1 MLSMEYLT
9 SWPPTAAA
17 VSTVPPASHEGT
29 VLDQTV
35 PVPPPRR
42 RRRPRQASPPLHL
55 SAVQVLSLVGVLP
68 LAATVIGWAAIGRHR
83 HPAVATTR
91 RRGRPTVYA
100 EASIV
105 VLALLG
111 RLWQL
116 STRELCDWLDRW
128 PVLAAACGLPPG
140 RVIHPAHLSRRIG
153 QLGTFPFWLLYLA
166 LVWHVLRGGL
176 ATGRDVAL
184 DSTLLAAWSRQ
195 DPDAAWS
202 YPSKHHGRVFGYKV
216 HVLLDRV
223 ARLPLFF
230 LISPANRNDLPFA
243 YPLLW
248 AARFVLG
255 LPLRVVRADGAYW
268 GWHLVAWIVTVLRA
282 RPIIPFN
289 RKKQPLARVRHLVWH
304 RLSYAARAII
314 ERFFGVVKRYYGL
327 DTQYAIG
334 WAAVV
339 RQVTLTMCAV
349 LVVALAAQRAGA
361 PELRLSPSR
370 VLAHYPPGAPD
381 CPCCPR
387 CPRL

>member
-1 MLSMEYLT
+1 MEYLT
-9 SWPPTAAA
+9 PWPPAAA
-17 VSTVPPASHEGT
+17 AASPVSPAPHADP
-29 VLDQTV
+29 VLAETV

-42 RRRPRQASPPLHL
+42 RRRQNQATAPLHL
-55 SAVQVLSLVGVLP
+55 SAVQVLALVGLLP
-68 LAATVIGWAAIGRHR
+68 LAATVIGWAALGRHR
-83 HPAVATTR
+83 QPALAPAR
-91 RRGRPTVYA
+91 RRGRPSIYSA
-100 EASIV
+100 ASIV

-128 PVLAAACGLPPG
+128 PALATACGLPPG
-140 RVIHPAHLSRRIG
+140 RVIHPAHLSRRIK
-153 QLGTFPFWLLYLA
+153 QLGAFPCWLLYLA

-184 DSTLLAAWSRQ
+184 DSTLLAAWSRH

-216 HVLLDRV
+216 HVLLDRF

-243 YPLLW
+243 YPLLA

-255 LPLRVVRADGAYW
+255 VPVRVVRADGAYW
-268 GWHLVAWIVTVLRA
+268 GWHLVQWIVTVLRA

-289 RKKQPLARVRHLVWH
+289 RKKQPLARVRHLVWSG
-304 RLSYAARAII
+304 LSYAARAII
-314 ERFFGVVKRYYGL
+314 ERFFGVAKRYYGL
-327 DTQYAIG
+327 DTQYALG
-334 WAAVV
+334 WEAVV
-339 RQVTLTMCAV
+339 RHVTLTMCAV

-370 VLAHYPPGAPD
+370 VLAHYQPVNPR
-381 CPCCPR
+381 CPCC
-387 CPRL
+387 L